1 MSSKGKYGGA
11 TIMPKALPAD
21 VPAKVKHWAAD
32 AASMRVISRRL
43 GITENTFRSWMDTFP
58 ALRDAYYEGIE
69 EEHQMLLAAL
79 KKQLDKGPVPAI
91 FLLKSRHGY
100 REGDQTE
107 TINRVSIT
115 FDLPGAM
122 PLKAY
127 MKAQPA
133 RTIEHKPDAD
143 AED

>member
-1 MSSKGKYGGA
+1 MSSKGKYSGA
-11 TIMPKALPAD
+11 TIMPTKLPAGTA
-21 VPAKVKHWAAD
+21 AKVKKWAAE
-32 AASMRVISRRL
+32 AVAMRVIARRL
-43 GITENTFRSWMDTFP
+43 GITERTFRSWMDTFP
-58 ALRDAYYEGIE
+58 DLRAAYGEGVE
-69 EEHQMLLAAL
+69 AEHQMLYKAL
-79 KKQLDKGPVPAI
+79 LKHLDKSPVPAI
-91 FLLKSRHGY
+91 FLLKARHGY

-133 RTIEHKPDAD
+133 RTIEHKPDD
-143 AED
+143 SAED